1 MNLTQV
7 TQTLRLREYYYM
19 VLRHKTIFAIAVT
32 LCVVVAGGVALAMP
46 KIYRAETVLLI
57 EDEKI
62 LNPLISGLAISP
74 SMQARM
80 RTLREEL
87 LSWQRLTLLVE
98 KLQLNKNATKPLA
111 YERLIKGLKNNIDVR
126 LRGTELITVSF
137 EGQDPKEAQKIVQT
151 LSDIIVEGN
160 LTSTNLEANSAIQF
174 IEEQMK
180 GYRAKLEKSE
190 ATLREFQEIYNST
203 LPLATRMNE
212 QLVALKMEL
221 SNLLVE
227 NTEEHPRVLQTRQLI
242 SRLEKQRDEAME
254 KARDAGFD
262 IAPEEYSRLVT
273 SLPRQ
278 EQYLAKLRRDYEV
291 DERIYAQ
298 LLQRL
303 ETAKISQ
310 TLEKSDKGT
319 KFLVLEPA
327 RLPLAPV
334 KPNKPV
340 ILLGGLVVGL
350 GLGIALI
357 SLIELSNNSLRNLD
371 EARLLLEMPIFG
383 AIATIRPED
392 LIAGERLR
400 QELDVVV

>member
-1 MNLTQV
+1 MNLANV
-7 TQTLRLREYYYM
+7 TQTLRLREYFYM
-19 VLRHKTIFAIAVT
+19 VERHKAFFIGAIMFSLTVAASIAV
-32 LCVVVAGGVALAMP
+32 VSP
-46 KIYRAETVLLI
+46 KIYRAETVLLV

-74 SMQARM
+74 SMSSRM

-98 KLQLNKNATKPLA
+98 KLGLKKKDTKPLT
-111 YERLIKGLKNNIDVR
+111 YERMIKNLREHIDVR
-126 LRGTELITVSF
+126 LRGAELITVSY
-137 EGQDPKEAQKIVQT
+137 EGQNPKEAQDIVQT
-151 LSDIIVEGN
+151 LSDIIVDGN

-174 IEEQMK
+174 IEEQLT
-180 GYRAKLEKSE
+180 GYRTKLEKSE

-212 QLVALKMEL
+212 QLVGLKMEMG
-221 SNLLVE
+221 NLLVD
-227 NTEEHPRVLQTRQLI
+227 NTEAHPRVIQTKQLI
-242 SRLEKQRDEAME
+242 ERLEKLRDEAMQ
-254 KARDAGFD
+254 KAREAGFD

-291 DERIYAQ
+291 DDRIYAQ

-310 TLEKSDKGT
+310 TLEASDKGT

-327 RLPLAPV
+327 RLPLEPV
-334 KPNKPV
+334 KPNRPL
-340 ILLGGLVVGL
+340 ILLGGLIVGL
-350 GLGIALI
+350 GLGAGLI
-357 SLIELSNNSLRNLD
+357 YLLELSNNSIRTID

-383 AIATIRPED
+383 AIATIRTEE
-392 LIAGERLR
+392 LMAGERMR
-400 QELDVVV
+400 QEINVSL